1 MTRMPAGSCM
11 NEAWKIVAD
20 DPDPA
25 QRDANWHA
33 ALQRVFLSMVEQPGG
48 TQLHGEVS
56 YNRSPLGIE
65 FVRLAG
71 SPQVIIGDYP
81 SQPNQSES
89 IWLAL
94 ALEGDATLTIDDNKA
109 DLSPG
114 DILYG
119 STGVNHAALHL
130 SSDFRVLTLEVPHA
144 IFYKRLLNP
153 LSIRAGTLSGQSG
166 IGKLLSD
173 FLCSV
178 SGELEGLTPA
188 SFHPVEMSL
197 SELLIYSLAEQTT
210 VNTFRD
216 PGHAQHFREICHSIE
231 LTLGDPELNL
241 PKIAELNNA
250 SVRYVQKI
258 FKEAELSFNQ
268 YLRRRRLE
276 LCKRDMSSQVN
287 AGLSISEICYRRGFN
302 DLAYFSRAFSAE
314 FGMSP
319 RAFRSRKLDSQ

>member
-1 MTRMPAGSCM
+1 M
-11 NEAWKIVAD
+11 NEAWKIVAGED
-20 DPDPA
+20 DPKLREA
-25 QRDANWHA
+25 SWRE
-33 ALQRVFLSMVEQPGG
+33 ALQRVFLSVADQPDDVE
-48 TQLHGEVS
+48 LHGEVS
-56 YNRSPLGIE
+56 YNCSPLGIE

-81 SQPNQSES
+81 LQPNQSES
-89 IWLAL
+89 LWLAL
-94 ALEGDATLTIDDNKA
+94 ALEGDATLTIDDKKA
-109 DLSPG
+109 DLAFG

-130 SSDFRVLTLEVPHA
+130 SSDFRVLTLEVPHT

-153 LSIRAGTLSGQSG
+153 LSIRAGTLCGQSG
-166 IGKLLSD
+166 VGKLLSD
-173 FLCSV
+173 FLFSV
-178 SGELEGLTPA
+178 SDQLENLTPA

-197 SELLIYSLAEQTT
+197 SELLIYSLSEQTT

-231 LTLGDPELNL
+231 LNLGDPELNL

-258 FKEAELSFNQ
+258 FKEADLGFNQ

-287 AGLSISEICYRRGFN
+287 ASLSISEICYRRGFN

-319 RAFRSRKLDSQ
+319 RAFRARRLDD